1 MQTEKILQNVFDE
14 KLQLQNIKVDRAHRV
29 DNKEKSKKEQW
40 LLSWQVS
47 SAYKKLFPKSGN

>member
-40 LLSWQVS
+40 LLSSQVS
-47 SAYKKLFPKSGN
+47 SAYKKLFPKLGN

>member
-14 KLQLQNIKVDRAHRV
+14 KLQNIKVDRAHRV

-40 LLSWQVS
+40 LLSLQVS